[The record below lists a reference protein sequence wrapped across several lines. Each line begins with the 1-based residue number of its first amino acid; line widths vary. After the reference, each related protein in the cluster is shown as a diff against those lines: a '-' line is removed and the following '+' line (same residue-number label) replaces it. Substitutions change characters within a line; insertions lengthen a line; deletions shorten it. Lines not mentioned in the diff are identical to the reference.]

1 MRIQLFTHTQGRRVS
16 FDLFGFHSLRAVP
29 VTLKLYLNNNKAMQV
44 QQQVTTITSTQSAE
58 WSTGICDCCS
68 DMGTCCCATWCF
80 PCFQC
85 QTASHFGWCC
95 CMPLLD
101 PIACFAV
108 SCCMRSSMRER
119 YGIQVGAPQR
129 HTTLLAH
136 SPITGVNPSG
146 SLFSFSGFLLWR
158 RWVCGLLLPLHLVP
172 DVS

>member
-1 MRIQLFTHTQGRRVS
+1 
-16 FDLFGFHSLRAVP
+16 
-29 VTLKLYLNNNKAMQV
+29 MQV

-58 WSTGICDCCS
+58 RSTGICDCCS
-68 DMGTCCCATWCF
+68 DMGTRCCATWCF

-119 YGIQVGAPQR
+119 YGIQGSCCGDVGC
-129 HTTLLAH
+129 
-136 SPITGVNPSG
+136 V
-146 SLFSFSGFLLWR
+146 
-158 RWVCGLLLPLHLVP
+158 VCCYPCTWCQMSREVKARGRGGTQQVHVVTQQIVPGL
-172 DVS
+172 